1 MPIGELS
8 KDTHRGSRIPKINA
22 AKYGALSNGI
32 GNVHVAWA
40 VAGESTLLTWM
51 EVGGPPAAAPK
62 RKGFGSLLIEE
73 SFRGDQESCFDY
85 RRTGLICVLA
95 LGDLPQWVY
104 N

>member
-73 SFRGDQESCFDY
+73 SFRGDQRSCFDY
-85 RRTGLICVLA
+85 RPTGLICVLV
-95 LGDLPQWVY
+95 LGELPKRSL
-104 N
+104 